1 MGKEN
6 VMTKTMELLALN
18 QRRQKEE
25 LTNRRNLQNTG
36 VLKEQLLNEVRELE
50 KQAARL
56 QLTEDG
62 VNFSMIQTYR
72 EMIHSREKLFSELTK

>member
-1 MGKEN
+1 
-6 VMTKTMELLALN
+6 MTKTMELLALN